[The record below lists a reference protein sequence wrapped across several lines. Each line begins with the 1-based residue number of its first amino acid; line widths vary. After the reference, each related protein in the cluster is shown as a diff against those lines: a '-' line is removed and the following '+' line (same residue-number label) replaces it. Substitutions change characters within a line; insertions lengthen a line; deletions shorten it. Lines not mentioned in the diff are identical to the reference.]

1 MEAYKNQYTA
11 DIYEDENGVITVIIF
26 LDLKPVNAVCGL
38 ENGNI
43 DVYEMMEYVAEGWTS
58 KPFKP
63 EEWNGRTL
71 EEIVKDTDKGY
82 PIAFLEKGRRRNA
95 WGFIWTNMSDASL
108 KFFEYFQDSPEQ
120 YAFCLRQF
128 VPNEWYIEAMSD
140 VESLCEWAC
149 MWDELEEA
157 DKDDPDEVIEL
168 AEKAA
173 EKLGVEIYS
182 RF

>member
-26 LDLKPVNAVCGL
+26 LDLKPVNAVSGL

-71 EEIVKDTDKGY
+71 EECVAYNKSTRY
-82 PIAFLEKGRRRNA
+82 RRQN
-95 WGFIWTNMSDASL
+95 
-108 KFFEYFQDSPEQ
+108 SP
-120 YAFCLRQF
+120 
-128 VPNEWYIEAMSD
+128 VS
-140 VESLCEWAC
+140 
-149 MWDELEEA
+149 
-157 DKDDPDEVIEL
+157 
-168 AEKAA
+168 
-173 EKLGVEIYS
+173 
-182 RF
+182 